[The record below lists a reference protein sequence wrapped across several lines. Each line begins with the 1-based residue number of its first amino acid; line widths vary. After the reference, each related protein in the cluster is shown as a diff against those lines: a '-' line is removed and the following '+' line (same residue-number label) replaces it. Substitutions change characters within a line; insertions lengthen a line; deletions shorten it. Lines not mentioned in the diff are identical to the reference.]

1 MAALT
6 FSFIASLLMTWL
18 VVWSASKHAVLSA
31 DHDMSGPQKFHSHP
45 VPRIG
50 GVGVFVA
57 IVAGLL
63 FVQINQSAET
73 APMWMLLAASFPA
86 FAAGLTEDLT
96 KSVTPRQR
104 LFFTAVS
111 ACLAV
116 WLLDAVVR
124 RTAIPGIDD
133 LVVYTPFAV
142 ALTVICVTGV
152 AHATNIIDGFNG
164 LASMCVLLMM
174 MALVY
179 IGFEVQDGFVVT
191 SALIMAG
198 AALGFFIWN
207 YPSGRIFLGDGGA
220 YLLGFVLA
228 ELSILLVA
236 RNEEVSSIFPLAL
249 CAYPIFETLF
259 TIYRRRV
266 LKGVAAGLA
275 DGIHLHSLLHRRV
288 VRWPAQQPLPKL
300 PHQPQQ
306 TVRNAMTSPYLWL
319 LCLSSVVPSVI
330 WWNNTAMLTLFLF
343 LFMVGYV
350 LLYWSIVRFKTPRW
364 LVMHTAKAAR

>member
-6 FSFIASLLMTWL
+6 FSFIASLLITWL
-18 VVWSASKHAVLSA
+18 VVWSSAKHAVLSA
-31 DHDMSGPQKFHSHP
+31 DHDLSGPQKFHSHP

-50 GVGVFVA
+50 GVGVFAAV
-57 IVAGLL
+57 VAGALFMQMTQSGDAQMMWLL
-63 FVQINQSAET
+63 IAT
-73 APMWMLLAASFPA
+73 SFPA
-86 FAAGLTEDLT
+86 FAAGLAEDLT
-96 KSVTPRQR
+96 KRVTPRQR
-104 LFFTAVS
+104 LLFTAVS

-116 WLLDAVVR
+116 GLLDAVVR

-133 LVVYTPFAV
+133 LIVYTPFAV
-142 ALTVICVTGV
+142 ALTILCVTGV

-164 LASMCVLLMM
+164 LASMCVLFMM
-174 MALVY
+174 LALVHV
-179 IGFEVQDGFVVT
+179 GLEVNDGFIVT

-236 RNEEVSSIFPLAL
+236 RNQEVSSLFPLAL

-266 LKGVAAGLA
+266 LKGVAAGLP

-288 VRWPAQQPLPKL
+288 VRPSTASVVSDEPQPG
-300 PHQPQQ
+300 Q
-306 TVRNAMTSPYLWL
+306 TTRNAMTSPYLWV

-330 WWNNTAMLTLFLF
+330 WWNNTAMLSLFLVM
-343 LFMVGYV
+343 FMVGYV

-364 LVMHTAKAAR
+364 LRVRRPGD